1 VGYFLSEPAER
12 VEGVIPVSARLALGL
27 ERLNLYI
34 TSQRIIVAHIGKRGA
49 GAVAG
54 TTFFGR
60 LSGGFED
67 LFKSGKESLSRR
79 RLESSSP
86 LEILSADKDNFPIL
100 YEDVVRVDVD
110 EAPRVVRF
118 TILSKDE
125 KLEFL
130 TLMGFESVLRLLSE
144 RLRGKLV
151 ARKFSG

>member
-1 VGYFLSEPAER
+1 LSEQGEK
-12 VEGVIPVSARLALGL
+12 VEGFIPVSAKLALGS
-27 ERLNLYI
+27 ERLNLYF
-34 TSQRIIVAHIGKRGA
+34 TNRRIIVAHIGKRGA

-67 LFKSGKESLSRR
+67 LFKSGKESLDRR

-86 LEILSADKDNFPIL
+86 LDILSADKDNFPIL
-100 YEDVVRVDVD
+100 YEEVVRVEVD
-110 EAPRVVRF
+110 ETPRIVRF

-125 KLEFL
+125 KLDFL

-144 RLRGKLV
+144 RLRDKLV
-151 ARKFSG
+151 ARKFSE